1 MRSLT
6 VDADHFLARIWLTL
20 FVIDGVQRPPHRSF
34 ARFRNVAVHSL
45 MSMGDEKNSTIL
57 STLAMYLHRKQTD
70 VIESSADDLA
80 SSRIG
85 RGLGRMTPRS

>member
-1 MRSLT
+1 LR
-6 VDADHFLARIWLTL
+6 
-20 FVIDGVQRPPHRSF
+20 
-34 ARFRNVAVHSL
+34 
-45 MSMGDEKNSTIL
+45 
-57 STLAMYLHRKQTD
+57 RKQTD